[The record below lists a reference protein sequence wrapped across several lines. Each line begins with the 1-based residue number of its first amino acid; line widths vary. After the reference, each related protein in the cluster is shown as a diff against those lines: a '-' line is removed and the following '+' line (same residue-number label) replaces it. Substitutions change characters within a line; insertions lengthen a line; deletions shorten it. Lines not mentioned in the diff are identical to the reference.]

1 MAKPRVILT
10 PSQIDRVKAMAAVEL
25 PLETVAR
32 QLGMARETLAN
43 ALTRQG
49 LGEWMEEAFP
59 NRQGVGSGGARKG
72 VERKP
77 KSSGEMRKLK
87 PEQIVVPLKVPESL
101 QAKWLMGRFVA

>member
-32 QLGMARETLAN
+32 QLGMVRETLKA
-43 ALTRQG
+43 ALERQVSI
-49 LGEWMEEAFP
+49 EWVAQAFP
-59 NRQGVGSGGARKG
+59 SRQGVGSGGARKG

-77 KSSGEMRKLK
+77 KSDGEMRKLK
-87 PEQIVVPLKVPESL
+87 PEQIRAPLKLPESL
-101 QAKWLMGRFVA
+101 QAKWLMGRYAA

>member
-1 MAKPRVILT
+1 MAGPRVILT

-43 ALTRQG
+43 ALIRQG
-49 LGEWMEEAFP
+49 LGEWMEEAYP
-59 NRQGVGSGGARKG
+59 CRRGVGSGGARKG
-72 VERKP
+72 VDRKP
-77 KSSGEMRKLK
+77 KSDGEMRKLK

-101 QAKWLMGRFVA
+101 QAKWLMGRYAA